1 MDWHICQDLL
11 STKSRQKW
19 ICRDAIDYLSMA
31 KIPRWIENILA
42 KQKVARW
49 IEETIEHLSR
59 QSPES
64 LMDWECVNFCQEKKK
79 ERLDRNESVE
89 VCREAVKLEENEFF
103 KKRKN
108 TKRWMQ
114 QASYSNLDPII
125 KLSSQKHLFTRKS
138 KAFIEPKT
146 DTHTHTHNKSN
157 QFYISKTSYD
167 SLVSIYYDELCVKNV
182 TSVHKF
188 LILWRFE
195 I

>member
-1 MDWHICQDLL
+1 MNLSRCYWLFVNGKNTSMDREYISQTESCW
-11 STKSRQKW
+11 
-19 ICRDAIDYLSMA
+19 
-31 KIPRWIENILA
+31 
-42 KQKVARW
+42 W
-49 IEETIEHLSR
+49 IEEAIKHLSR

-64 LMDWECVNFCQEKKK
+64 LMDWECINFCQEKKK

-146 DTHTHTHNKSN
+146 DTHTHTHTHTHT
-157 QFYISKTSYD
+157 TS
-167 SLVSIYYDELCVKNV
+167 LTNFIFQKQVMIV
-182 TSVHKF
+182 
-188 LILWRFE
+188 
-195 I
+195 